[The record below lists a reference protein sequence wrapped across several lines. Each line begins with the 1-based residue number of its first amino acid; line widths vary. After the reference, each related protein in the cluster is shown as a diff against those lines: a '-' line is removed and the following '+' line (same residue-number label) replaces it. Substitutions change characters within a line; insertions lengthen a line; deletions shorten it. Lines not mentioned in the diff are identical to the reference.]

1 MNRTNFYHKETVDQ
15 IEELDFLHNSLSEF
29 TMKYNPGYYRV
40 IAPDLMRPDMI
51 SHKVYGTV
59 YLWWVIMLVNEI
71 ENSLVDLEIGQL
83 LIIPSK
89 LDIADFQKRYRV
101 RRQR

>member
-1 MNRTNFYHKETVDQ
+1 MNRINFYHKETVNL
-15 IEELDFLHNSLSEF
+15 IEELDFLHNSLSGF
-29 TMKYNPGYYRV
+29 TMKYDPGYYRV
-40 IAPDLMRPDMI
+40 KASDLMRPDMI
-51 SHKVYGTV
+51 SYMSYGTPH
-59 YLWWVIMLVNEI
+59 LWWVIMLVNEI
-71 ENSLVDLEIGQL
+71 ENPLVDLEVGQL